1 MAHITGGGLTDNLPR
16 CLPKNVKA
24 RIDIVRSGWNLPP
37 VFKWLKEMSM
47 LPQDELLR
55 TFNCGIGM
63 VLVVKSENVG
73 EIMESL
79 RKSGELDHDPY
90 IIGELVERKSD
101 NESQVEVV
109 GDLS

>member
-1 MAHITGGGLTDNLPR
+1 
-16 CLPKNVKA
+16 
-24 RIDIVRSGWNLPP
+24 
-37 VFKWLKEMSM
+37 
-47 LPQDELLR
+47 
-55 TFNCGIGM
+55 M